1 MSDGIKKA
9 VEQKAAIPQGAAGRH
24 DFTKGSVAGSIVRL
38 SLPMMLAQLVNVLY
52 NIVDRMYLGHM
63 PGDGRLA
70 LTGVGVAF
78 PIITIINAFANLC
91 GSGGAPLCSIERGR
105 GDAEKARRIMGNSLT
120 LLLLFGAVLTVLGY
134 LFKTPLLYLFGASD
148 DTIVYANEYMDIYLA
163 GNLFVMLG
171 LGMNPFIES
180 QGFAKTGM
188 LTVVIGAFLNLILDP
203 LFIFVLRMGVRGAAA
218 ATILSQLVSALWVLW
233 FLGGRR
239 AILRLNFS
247 ALRLEWCLVKR
258 ILALGLSGFTMS
270 VTNSLV
276 QIFCNASLQF
286 YGGDLYVGAMTIIYS
301 VREVVQMP
309 IQGFTQGAQPVLG
322 YNYGAGENG
331 RIKAGIR
338 FIRRVTL
345 LYAVGI
351 WAVLMLFP
359 RFIIAFFNNEAALM
373 DVAVA
378 SLRWHFA
385 LFFFMAFQYVGQT
398 VFVSLGKARQAVF
411 FSLFRKAILGV
422 PLILLLPRLW
432 GLGITGVLAAEPVTN
447 VIGGLAC
454 YLTMR
459 AVVWRKL

>member
-1 MSDGIKKA
+1 M
-9 VEQKAAIPQGAAGRH
+9 PAGSGDKH
-24 DFTKGSVAGSIVRL
+24 DFTKGSMAESIVRL
-38 SLPMMLAQLVNVLY
+38 SLPMILAQLVNVLY

-105 GDAEKARRIMGNSLT
+105 GDEKKAEQIMGNSLT
-120 LLLLFGAVLTVLGY
+120 LLLLFGIILTIMGY
-134 LFKTPLLYLFGASD
+134 FIKTPLLYLFGASD
-148 DTIVYANEYMDIYLA
+148 ETISYANAYMDVYLV
-163 GNLFVMLG
+163 GNIFVMLG
-171 LGMNPFIES
+171 LGMNPFVES

-188 LTVVIGAFLNLILDP
+188 FTVVIGAVLNLILDP
-203 LFIFVLRMGVRGAAA
+203 IFIFALNLGVRGAAA
-218 ATILSQLVSALWVLW
+218 ATILSQLVSAAWVLG
-233 FLGGRR
+233 FLCSKK
-239 AILRLNFS
+239 AILH
-247 ALRLEWCLVKR
+247 LRLSTLRLQGKLVKE
-258 ILALGLSGFTMS
+258 IIGLGLSGFTMS

-309 IQGFTQGAQPVLG
+309 MQGFTQGAQPVLG
-322 YNYGAGENG
+322 YNYGAGANG
-331 RIKAGIR
+331 RVKEGIR

-345 LYAVGI
+345 IYAAGI

-359 RFIIAFFNNEAALM
+359 GTAVKLFNGEPKLLEVSIVSM
-373 DVAVA
+373 
-378 SLRWHFA
+378 RWHFV

-398 VFVSLGKARQAVF
+398 VFVSLGKAKQAVF

-422 PLILLLPRLW
+422 PLILLLPHLCN
-432 GLGITGVLAAEPVTN
+432 LGIYGVLAAEPITN
-447 VIGGLAC
+447 VVGGLAC
-454 YLTMR
+454 YCTMI
-459 AVVWRKL
+459 AVVWKNL

>member
-1 MSDGIKKA
+1 MALRDTTD
-9 VEQKAAIPQGAAGRH
+9 RH
-24 DFTKGSVAGSIVRL
+24 DFTAGSMSGSIVRL
-38 SLPMMLAQLVNVLY
+38 SVPMILAQLVNVLY

-63 PGDGRLA
+63 PGNGRLA

-105 GDAEKARRIMGNSLT
+105 GDAEKARQIIGNSLT
-120 LLLLFGAVLTVLGY
+120 MLLLFGIALTVLGY
-134 LFKTPLLYLFGASD
+134 LVKTPLLYLFGASD
-148 DTIVYANEYMDIYLA
+148 ETIPYANAYMDVYLA

-188 LTVVIGAFLNLILDP
+188 FTVVIGAILNLILDP
-203 LFIFVLRMGVRGAAA
+203 LFIFGLKLGVQGAAA
-218 ATILSQLVSALWVLW
+218 ATILSQFVSAVWVLC
-233 FLGGRR
+233 FLGGKK
-239 AILRLNFS
+239 AILRLNLR
-247 ALRLEWCLVKR
+247 ALRLRGELVRR

-301 VREVVQMP
+301 VREVAQMP

-322 YNYGAGENG
+322 YNYGAKQNG
-331 RIKAGIR
+331 RVKEGIR
-338 FIRRVTL
+338 FISRVTL
-345 LYAVGI
+345 LYAVGV

-359 RFIIAFFNNEAALM
+359 RFIVGFFNGEEALM
-373 DVAVA
+373 EVAVV

-398 VFVSLGKARQAVF
+398 VFVSLGKAKQAVF

-422 PLILLLPRLW
+422 PLILILPRLW
-432 GLGITGVLAAEPVTN
+432 DWGITGVLAAEPVTN
-447 VIGGLAC
+447 VVGGLAC
-454 YLTMR
+454 YLTMT

>member
-1 MSDGIKKA
+1 MRESKKSEA
-9 VEQKAAIPQGAAGRH
+9 EKH
-24 DFTKGSVAGSIVRL
+24 DFTAGTVSGSIVRL
-38 SLPMMLAQLVNVLY
+38 SLPMILAQLVNVLY

-105 GDAEKARRIMGNSLT
+105 GDEKKAGQIIGNSLT
-120 LLLLFGAVLTVLGY
+120 LLVLFGMVLTVLGY
-134 LFKTPLLYLFGASD
+134 LCKTPLLYLFGASD
-148 DTIVYANEYMDIYLA
+148 ETIPYANAYMDVYLA

-188 LTVVIGAFLNLILDP
+188 FTVVIGAFLNLILDP
-203 LFIFVLRMGVRGAAA
+203 LFIFVLKLGVRGAAA
-218 ATILSQLVSALWVLW
+218 ATILSQMVSAVWVLC
-233 FLGGRR
+233 FLSGKR
-239 AILRLNFS
+239 AILRLRIS
-247 ALRLEWCLVKR
+247 MLRLEMSLVKR

-322 YNYGAGENG
+322 FNYGAGKSG
-331 RIKAGIR
+331 RVKDGIR
-338 FIRRVTL
+338 FISRVTIC
-345 LYAVGI
+345 YGI
-351 WAVLMLFP
+351 GVWAVLMLFP
-359 RFIIAFFNNEAALM
+359 RFIIGFFNGEEALLE
-373 DVAVA
+373 VAAV
-378 SLRWHFA
+378 SMRFHFA

-422 PLILLLPRLW
+422 PLILILPRLW
-432 GLGITGVLAAEPVTN
+432 NLGITGVLAAEPVTN
-447 VIGGLAC
+447 VVGGLAC
-454 YLTMR
+454 YVTML
-459 AVVWRKL
+459 AVVWKKL

>member
-1 MSDGIKKA
+1 MSNNT
-9 VEQKAAIPQGAAGRH
+9 AAKH
-24 DFTKGSVAGSIVRL
+24 DFTKGATAASIVRL
-38 SLPMMLAQLVNVLY
+38 SLPMILAQLVNVLY
-52 NIVDRMYLGHM
+52 NIVDRMYLGRM

-105 GDAEKARRIMGNSLT
+105 GDEKTAEQIMGNSLT
-120 LLLLFGAVLTVLGY
+120 LLVFFGVLLTAAGY
-134 LFKTPLLYLFGASD
+134 FLKTPLLYLFGASD
-148 DTIVYANEYMDIYLA
+148 ETIPYANAYMDIYLA

-203 LFIFVLRMGVRGAAA
+203 IFIFRLNMGVQGAAA
-218 ATILSQLVSALWVLW
+218 ATILSQLVSALWVLI
-233 FLGGRR
+233 FLSGKK
-239 AILRLNFS
+239 AILRLRPS
-247 ALRLEWCLVKR
+247 TLRLKADLVKQ

-309 IQGFTQGAQPVLG
+309 MQGFTQGAQPVLG
-322 YNYGAGENG
+322 YNYGAGESG
-331 RIKAGIR
+331 RVKEGIR

-345 LYAVGI
+345 IYAAVVWG
-351 WAVLMLFP
+351 VLMLFP
-359 RFIIAFFNNEAALM
+359 QTVVRLFNGEAELLE
-373 DVAVA
+373 VAVV
-378 SLRWHFA
+378 SMRWHFA
-385 LFFFMAFQYVGQT
+385 LFIFMAFQYVGQT
-398 VFVSLGKARQAVF
+398 VFVSLGKAKQAVF

-422 PLILLLPRLW
+422 PLILLLPHLW
-432 GLGITGVLAAEPVTN
+432 GLGIYGVLAAEPVTN
-447 VIGGLAC
+447 IVGGLAC
-454 YLTMR
+454 YFTMI
-459 AVVWRKL
+459 AVVWKNL

>member
-1 MSDGIKKA
+1 MALHDTTD
-9 VEQKAAIPQGAAGRH
+9 RH
-24 DFTKGSVAGSIVRL
+24 DFTAGPMSGSIVRL
-38 SLPMMLAQLVNVLY
+38 ALPMILAQLVNVLY

-63 PGDGRLA
+63 QGDGRLA

-105 GDAEKARRIMGNSLT
+105 GDEEKARQIIGNSLT
-120 LLLLFGAVLTVLGY
+120 LLLLFGIALTALGY
-134 LFKTPLLYLFGASD
+134 LVKTPLLYLFGASD
-148 DTIVYANEYMDIYLA
+148 ETIPYANAYMDVYLA

-188 LTVVIGAFLNLILDP
+188 FTVVIGAVLNLILDP
-203 LFIFVLRMGVRGAAA
+203 LFIFGLGLGVQGAAA
-218 ATILSQLVSALWVLW
+218 ATILSQFVSAVWVLC
-233 FLGGRR
+233 FLCGRR
-239 AILRLNFS
+239 AILRLNLP
-247 ALRLEWCLVKR
+247 ALRLRGELVKR

-301 VREVVQMP
+301 VREVAQMP

-322 YNYGAGENG
+322 YNYGAEQNG
-331 RIKAGIR
+331 RVKEGIR
-338 FIRRVTL
+338 FIRRVTV
-345 LYAVGI
+345 LYAVGV
-351 WAVLMLFP
+351 WALLMLFP
-359 RFIIAFFNNEAALM
+359 RFIVGFFNGEEALM
-373 DVAVA
+373 EVAVV
-378 SLRWHFA
+378 SMRWHFA

-398 VFVSLGKARQAVF
+398 VFVSLGKAKQAVF

-422 PLILLLPRLW
+422 PLILILPRLW
-432 GLGITGVLAAEPVTN
+432 DLGITGVLAAEPVTN
-447 VIGGLAC
+447 VVGGLAC
-454 YLTMR
+454 YLTMT
-459 AVVWRKL
+459 AVVWKRL

>member
-1 MSDGIKKA
+1 MSNNTAEK
-9 VEQKAAIPQGAAGRH
+9 H
-24 DFTKGSVAGSIVRL
+24 DFTKGSTAAGIVRL
-38 SLPMMLAQLVNVLY
+38 SLPMILAQLVNVLY

-105 GDAEKARRIMGNSLT
+105 GDEKKAEQIMGNSLT
-120 LLLLFGAVLTVLGY
+120 LLVFFGVLLTAAGY
-134 LFKTPLLYLFGASD
+134 FLKTPLLYLFGASD
-148 DTIVYANEYMDIYLA
+148 ETIPYANAYMDIYLA

-203 LFIFVLRMGVRGAAA
+203 IFIFRLNMGVQGAAA
-218 ATILSQLVSALWVLW
+218 ATILSQLVSALWVLI
-233 FLGGRR
+233 FLSGKK
-239 AILRLNFS
+239 AILRLRLS
-247 ALRLEWCLVKR
+247 TLRLKADLVKQ

-301 VREVVQMP
+301 VREIVQMP
-309 IQGFTQGAQPVLG
+309 MQGFTQGAQPVLG
-322 YNYGAGENG
+322 YNYGAGESG
-331 RIKAGIR
+331 RVKEGIR

-345 LYAVGI
+345 IYAVAVWG
-351 WAVLMLFP
+351 VLMLFP
-359 RFIIAFFNNEAALM
+359 QTVVRLFNGEAELLE
-373 DVAVA
+373 VAVV
-378 SLRWHFA
+378 SMRWHFA
-385 LFFFMAFQYVGQT
+385 LFIFMAFQYVGQT
-398 VFVSLGKARQAVF
+398 VFISLGKAKQAVF

-422 PLILLLPRLW
+422 PLILILPHLW
-432 GLGITGVLAAEPVTN
+432 GLAIYGVLAAEPVTN
-447 VIGGLAC
+447 IIGGLAC
-454 YLTMR
+454 YFTMI
-459 AVVWRKL
+459 AVVWKNL

>member
-1 MSDGIKKA
+1 MSNNT
-9 VEQKAAIPQGAAGRH
+9 AAKH
-24 DFTKGSVAGSIVRL
+24 DFTKGATAASIVRL
-38 SLPMMLAQLVNVLY
+38 SLPMILAQLVNVLY
-52 NIVDRMYLGHM
+52 NIVDRMYLGRM

-78 PIITIINAFANLC
+78 PIITIINAFVNLC

-105 GDAEKARRIMGNSLT
+105 GDEKKAEQIMGNSLT
-120 LLLLFGAVLTVLGY
+120 LLVLFGILLTVAGY
-134 LFKTPLLYLFGASD
+134 FLKTPLLYLFGASD
-148 DTIVYANEYMDIYLA
+148 ETIPYANAYMDVYLA

-203 LFIFVLRMGVRGAAA
+203 VFIFSLNMGVQGAAA
-218 ATILSQLVSALWVLW
+218 ATILSQLVSALWVLS
-233 FLGGRR
+233 FLSGRK
-239 AILRLNFS
+239 AILRLRLP
-247 ALRLEWCLVKR
+247 ALRLKAVLVKQ

-309 IQGFTQGAQPVLG
+309 MQGFTQGAQPVLG
-322 YNYGAGENG
+322 YNYGAGENS
-331 RIKAGIR
+331 RVKEGIR

-345 LYAVGI
+345 LYAAAL
-351 WAVLMLFP
+351 WAVLILFP
-359 RFIIAFFNNEAALM
+359 QIIVRLFNKEAELLEVSVISM
-373 DVAVA
+373 
-378 SLRWHFA
+378 RWHFA

-398 VFVSLGKARQAVF
+398 VFVSLGKAKQAVF

-422 PLILLLPRLW
+422 PLILILPRLW
-432 GLGITGVLAAEPVTN
+432 GLGIYGVLAAEPVTN
-447 VIGGLAC
+447 IVGGLAC
-454 YLTMR
+454 YFTMM
-459 AVVWRKL
+459 ALVWRKL

>member
-1 MSDGIKKA
+1 MSNNT
-9 VEQKAAIPQGAAGRH
+9 AAKH
-24 DFTKGSVAGSIVRL
+24 DFTKGSTAASIVRL
-38 SLPMMLAQLVNVLY
+38 SLPMILAQLVNVLY
-52 NIVDRMYLGHM
+52 NIVDRMYLGRM

-105 GDAEKARRIMGNSLT
+105 GDEKKAEQIMGNSLT
-120 LLLLFGAVLTVLGY
+120 LLVFFGILLTVAGY
-134 LFKTPLLYLFGASD
+134 FLKTPLLYLFGASD
-148 DTIVYANEYMDIYLA
+148 ETIPYANAYMDVYLA

-203 LFIFVLRMGVRGAAA
+203 VFIFSLNMGVQGAAA
-218 ATILSQLVSALWVLW
+218 ATILSQLVSALWVLS
-233 FLGGRR
+233 FLSSRK
-239 AILRLNFS
+239 AILRLRLP
-247 ALRLEWCLVKR
+247 ALRLKAGLVKQ

-309 IQGFTQGAQPVLG
+309 MQGFTQGAQPVLG

-331 RIKAGIR
+331 RVKEGIR

-345 LYAVGI
+345 LYAVAL
-351 WAVLMLFP
+351 WAVLILFP
-359 RFIIAFFNNEAALM
+359 QIIVRLFNKEAELLEVSVISM
-373 DVAVA
+373 
-378 SLRWHFA
+378 RWHFA

-398 VFVSLGKARQAVF
+398 VFVSLGKAKQAVF

-422 PLILLLPRLW
+422 PLILILPHLW
-432 GLGITGVLAAEPVTN
+432 GLGIYGVLAAEPVTN
-447 VIGGLAC
+447 IIGGLAC
-454 YLTMR
+454 YFTMM
-459 AVVWRKL
+459 ALVWRKL

>member
-1 MSDGIKKA
+1 M
-9 VEQKAAIPQGAAGRH
+9 
-24 DFTKGSVAGSIVRL
+24 AGSIVRL
-38 SLPMMLAQLVNVLY
+38 SLPMILAQLVNVLY

-105 GDAEKARRIMGNSLT
+105 GDEKKAEQIMGNSLT
-120 LLLLFGAVLTVLGY
+120 LLLIFGIFLTFTGY
-134 LFKTPLLYLFGASD
+134 LIKTPLLYLFGASSE
-148 DTIVYANEYMDIYLA
+148 TISYANAYMDVYLA
-163 GNLFVMLG
+163 GNIFVMLG

-203 LFIFVLRMGVRGAAA
+203 IFIFDLNLGVRGAAA
-218 ATILSQLVSALWVLW
+218 ATILSQLISAVWVLS
-233 FLGGRR
+233 FLHSKK
-239 AILRLNFS
+239 AILRLRLS
-247 ALRLEWCLVKR
+247 TLRLQGKLVKE
-258 ILALGLSGFTMS
+258 IIALGLSGFTMS

-309 IQGFTQGAQPVLG
+309 MQGFTQGAQPVLG
-322 YNYGAGENG
+322 YNYGAGKNG
-331 RIKAGIR
+331 RVKEGIR

-345 LYAVGI
+345 AYALAV
-351 WAVLMLFP
+351 WAVLMLLP
-359 RFIIAFFNNEAALM
+359 GTVVRLFNGEPELLQISITSM
-373 DVAVA
+373 H
-378 SLRWHFA
+378 WHFV

-398 VFVSLGKARQAVF
+398 VFVSLGKAKQAVF

-422 PLILLLPRLW
+422 PLILLLPHLW
-432 GLGITGVLAAEPVTN
+432 SLGIYGVLAAEPITN
-447 VIGGLAC
+447 IIGGLAC
-454 YLTMR
+454 YCTMI
-459 AVVWRKL
+459 AVVWKNL

>member
-1 MSDGIKKA
+1 MT
-9 VEQKAAIPQGAAGRH
+9 VGRH
-24 DFTKGSVAGSIVRL
+24 RRSMALRNTDRRNDFTKGSVSGSIVRL
-38 SLPMMLAQLVNVLY
+38 SMPMILAQLVNVLY

-105 GDAEKARRIMGNSLT
+105 GNEKKAQQIMGNSLT
-120 LLLLFGAVLTVLGY
+120 LLIVFGIALTVLGY
-134 LFKTPLLYLFGASD
+134 LYKTPLLYLFGASD
-148 DTIVYANEYMDIYLA
+148 ETILYANAYMDVYLA

-188 LTVVIGAFLNLILDP
+188 LTVIIGAFLNLILDP
-203 LFIFVLRMGVRGAAA
+203 LFIFGLKLGVQGAAA
-218 ATILSQLVSALWVLW
+218 ATILSQFVSAVWVLL
-233 FLGGRR
+233 FLGGKK
-239 AILRLNFS
+239 AILRLSFS
-247 ALRLEWCLVKR
+247 GLRLQGALVKR
-258 ILALGLSGFTMS
+258 ILSLGLSGFTMS
-270 VTNSLV
+270 ITNSLV

-322 YNYGAGENG
+322 YNYGAGQNE
-331 RIKAGIR
+331 RIKTGIR
-338 FIRRVTL
+338 FIRRVTVW
-345 LYAVGI
+345 YSVGV
-351 WAVLMLFP
+351 WAVLMALP
-359 RFIIAFFNNEAALM
+359 QFIIGFFNGEAELM
-373 DVAVA
+373 KVAAV
-378 SLRWHFA
+378 SMRWHFA

-398 VFVSLGKARQAVF
+398 VFVSLGKAKQAVF

-422 PLILLLPRLW
+422 PLILVLPRLW
-432 GLGITGVLAAEPVTN
+432 DMGIIGVLAAEPVTN
-447 VIGGLAC
+447 IIGGLAC
-454 YLTMR
+454 YFTMI
-459 AVVWRKL
+459 AVVWKRL

>member
-1 MSDGIKKA
+1 MALHNTDDK
-9 VEQKAAIPQGAAGRH
+9 H
-24 DFTKGSVAGSIVRL
+24 DFTVGSMSDSIVRL
-38 SLPMMLAQLVNVLY
+38 ALPMILAQLVNVLY

-63 PGDGRLA
+63 EGDGRLA

-105 GDAEKARRIMGNSLT
+105 GDEEKARQIIGNSLT
-120 LLLLFGAVLTVLGY
+120 LLLLFGIALTALGY
-134 LFKTPLLYLFGASD
+134 LVKTPLLYLFGASD
-148 DTIVYANEYMDIYLA
+148 ETYPYANAYMDVYLA

-188 LTVVIGAFLNLILDP
+188 LTVVIGAVLNLILDP
-203 LFIFVLRMGVRGAAA
+203 LFIFGLGLGVQGAAA
-218 ATILSQLVSALWVLW
+218 ATILSQFVSAVWVLC
-233 FLGGRR
+233 FLCGRR
-239 AILRLNFS
+239 AILRLNLP
-247 ALRLEWCLVKR
+247 ALRLRWELVKR

-301 VREVVQMP
+301 VREVAQMP

-322 YNYGAGENG
+322 YNYGAGQNG
-331 RIKAGIR
+331 RVKEGIR
-338 FIRRVTL
+338 FIRRVTV
-345 LYAVGI
+345 LYAVGV

-359 RFIIAFFNNEAALM
+359 RFIVGFFNGEEALM
-373 DVAVA
+373 EVAVV
-378 SLRWHFA
+378 SMRWHFA

-398 VFVSLGKARQAVF
+398 VFVSLGKAKQAVF

-422 PLILLLPRLW
+422 PLILILPRLW
-432 GLGITGVLAAEPVTN
+432 DLGITGVLAAEPVTN
-447 VIGGLAC
+447 VVGGLAC
-454 YLTMR
+454 YLTMM
-459 AVVWRKL
+459 AVVWKKL

>member
-1 MSDGIKKA
+1 MSDNT
-9 VEQKAAIPQGAAGRH
+9 AAKH
-24 DFTKGSVAGSIVRL
+24 DFTKGSTAASIVRL
-38 SLPMMLAQLVNVLY
+38 SLPMILAQLVNVLY
-52 NIVDRMYLGHM
+52 NIVDRMYLGRM

-105 GDAEKARRIMGNSLT
+105 GDEKKAEQIMGNSLT
-120 LLLLFGAVLTVLGY
+120 LLVFFGILLTVAGY
-134 LFKTPLLYLFGASD
+134 FLKTPLLYLFGASD
-148 DTIVYANEYMDIYLA
+148 ETIPYANAYMDVYLA

-203 LFIFVLRMGVRGAAA
+203 VFIFSLNMGVQGAAA
-218 ATILSQLVSALWVLW
+218 ATILSQLVSALWVLS
-233 FLGGRR
+233 FLSSRK
-239 AILRLNFS
+239 AILRLRLP
-247 ALRLEWCLVKR
+247 ALRLKAGLVKQ

-276 QIFCNASLQF
+276 QIFCNVSLQF

-309 IQGFTQGAQPVLG
+309 MQGFTQGAQPVLG

-331 RIKAGIR
+331 RVKEGIR

-345 LYAVGI
+345 LYAVAL
-351 WAVLMLFP
+351 WAVLILFP
-359 RFIIAFFNNEAALM
+359 QSIVRLFNKEAELLEVSVISM
-373 DVAVA
+373 
-378 SLRWHFA
+378 RWHFA

-398 VFVSLGKARQAVF
+398 VFVSLGKAKQAVF
-411 FSLFRKAILGV
+411 FSLFRKAVLGV
-422 PLILLLPRLW
+422 PLILILPRLW
-432 GLGITGVLAAEPVTN
+432 GLGIYGVLAAEPVTN
-447 VIGGLAC
+447 IVGGLAC
-454 YLTMR
+454 YFTMM
-459 AVVWRKL
+459 ALVWRKL

>member
-1 MSDGIKKA
+1 MSKI
-9 VEQKAAIPQGAAGRH
+9 VAAKN
-24 DFTKGSVAGSIVRL
+24 DFSKGNMAENILRL
-38 SLPMMLAQLVNVLY
+38 SFPMILAQLVNVLY

-63 PGDGRLA
+63 TGDGRLA

-105 GDAEKARRIMGNSLT
+105 GEERKAEEIMGNSLT
-120 LLLLFGAVLTVLGY
+120 LLILFGILLTAAGY
-134 LFKTPLLYLFGASD
+134 LFKVPLLYLFGASEQ
-148 DTIVYANEYMDIYLA
+148 TISYANDYMNVYLA
-163 GNLFVMLG
+163 GNVFVMLG

-180 QGFAKTGM
+180 QGFARTGM

-203 LFIFVLRMGVRGAAA
+203 LFIFTFQLGVQGAAV
-218 ATILSQLVSALWVLW
+218 ATILSQMVSAAWVLI
-233 FLGGRR
+233 FLRSKR
-239 AILRLNFS
+239 AILK
-247 ALRLEWCLVKR
+247 LRLSDLRLQAALVKR

-309 IQGFTQGAQPVLG
+309 MQGFTQGAQPVLG
-322 YNYGAGENG
+322 YNYGAGQKKRVKE
-331 RIKAGIR
+331 GIR
-338 FIRRVTL
+338 FITWVTL
-345 LYAVGI
+345 GYALAV

-359 RFIIAFFNNEAALM
+359 QTIVRLFNGEEQLM
-373 DVAVA
+373 EVSVL
-378 SLRWHFA
+378 SMRCHFA

-398 VFVSLGKARQAVF
+398 VFVSLGKAKQAVF
-411 FSLFRKAILGV
+411 FSLFRKALLGV
-422 PLILLLPRLW
+422 PLILLLPHLW
-432 GLGITGVLAAEPVTN
+432 NLGIYGVLIAEPITN
-447 VIGGLAC
+447 VVGGLAC
-454 YLTMR
+454 YLTMM

>member
-1 MSDGIKKA
+1 MALRDTT
-9 VEQKAAIPQGAAGRH
+9 GRH
-24 DFTKGSVAGSIVRL
+24 DFTIGSMSGSIVRL
-38 SLPMMLAQLVNVLY
+38 ALPMILAQLVNVLY

-63 PGDGRLA
+63 SGDGRLA

-91 GSGGAPLCSIERGR
+91 GSGGAPLCSIEWGR
-105 GDAEKARRIMGNSLT
+105 GDEEKAVRIIGNSLT
-120 LLLLFGAVLTVLGY
+120 LLLLFGVILTALGY
-134 LFKTPLLYLFGASD
+134 LVKTPLLYLFGASD
-148 DTIVYANEYMDIYLA
+148 ETIPYANAYMDVYLA
-163 GNLFVMLG
+163 GNVFVMLG

-188 LTVVIGAFLNLILDP
+188 FTVVIGAILNLILDP
-203 LFIFVLRMGVRGAAA
+203 LFIFGLELGVRGAAA
-218 ATILSQLVSALWVLW
+218 ATILSQFVSAVWVLC
-233 FLGGRR
+233 FLCGKK
-239 AILRLNFS
+239 AILRLNLS
-247 ALRLEWCLVKR
+247 ALRLRGELVRR

-301 VREVVQMP
+301 VREVAQMP

-322 YNYGAGENG
+322 YNYGAKQNG
-331 RIKAGIR
+331 RVKEGIR
-338 FIRRVTL
+338 FIRRVTV
-345 LYAVGI
+345 LYSVGV

-359 RFIIAFFNNEAALM
+359 RFIVGFFNGEEALM
-373 DVAVA
+373 EVAVV
-378 SLRWHFA
+378 SMRWHFA

-398 VFVSLGKARQAVF
+398 VFVSLGKAKQAVF

-422 PLILLLPRLW
+422 PLILILPRLW

-447 VIGGLAC
+447 VVGGLAC
-454 YLTMR
+454 YLTMT
-459 AVVWRKL
+459 AVVWKRL

>member
-1 MSDGIKKA
+1 MALHNTGDKHNFTVGSMSGGI
-9 VEQKAAIPQGAAGRH
+9 I
-24 DFTKGSVAGSIVRL
+24 RL
-38 SLPMMLAQLVNVLY
+38 ALPMILAQLVNVLY

-63 PGDGRLA
+63 EGDGRLA

-105 GDAEKARRIMGNSLT
+105 GDEEKARRIIGNSLT
-120 LLLLFGAVLTVLGY
+120 LLLLFGIALTVLGY
-134 LFKTPLLYLFGASD
+134 LVKTPLLYLFGASD
-148 DTIVYANEYMDIYLA
+148 ETIPYANAYMDVYLA

-188 LTVVIGAFLNLILDP
+188 LTVVIGAVLNLILDP
-203 LFIFVLRMGVRGAAA
+203 LFIFGLELGVQGAAA
-218 ATILSQLVSALWVLW
+218 ATILSQFVSAVWVLC
-233 FLGGRR
+233 FLCGRR
-239 AILRLNFS
+239 AILRLNLPS
-247 ALRLEWCLVKR
+247 LRLRRELVKR

-301 VREVVQMP
+301 VREVAQMP

-322 YNYGAGENG
+322 YNYGAEKNG
-331 RIKAGIR
+331 RVKGGIR
-338 FIRRVTL
+338 FIRRVTV
-345 LYAVGI
+345 LYAVGV

-359 RFIIAFFNNEAALM
+359 RFIVGFFNGEEALM
-373 DVAVA
+373 EVAVV
-378 SLRWHFA
+378 SMRWHFA

-398 VFVSLGKARQAVF
+398 VFVSLGKAKQAVF

-422 PLILLLPRLW
+422 PLILILPRLW
-432 GLGITGVLAAEPVTN
+432 DLGITGVLAAEPVTN
-447 VIGGLAC
+447 VVGGLAC

-459 AVVWRKL
+459 AVVWKKL

>member
-1 MSDGIKKA
+1 MSETI
-9 VEQKAAIPQGAAGRH
+9 AGKH
-24 DFTKGSVAGSIVRL
+24 DFTKGSVSGSIVRL
-38 SLPMMLAQLVNVLY
+38 ALPMILAQLVNVLY

-91 GSGGAPLCSIERGR
+91 GSGGAPLCSIERGK
-105 GDAEKARRIMGNSLT
+105 GDEKKAEQIMGNSLT
-120 LLLLFGAVLTVLGY
+120 LLLIFGILLTALGY
-134 LFKTPLLYLFGASD
+134 LCKTPLLYLFGASD
-148 DTIVYANEYMDIYLA
+148 ETIPYANAYMDVYLA

-203 LFIFVLRMGVRGAAA
+203 LFIFVLKLGVRGAAA
-218 ATILSQLVSALWVLW
+218 ATILSQFVSAVWVLW
-233 FLGGRR
+233 FLSSKK
-239 AILRLNFS
+239 AILRLS
-247 ALRLEWCLVKR
+247 ISGLRLQGELVKK

-309 IQGFTQGAQPVLG
+309 IHGFTQGAQPVLG
-322 YNYGAGENG
+322 YNYGAGQNE
-331 RIKAGIR
+331 RVKTGIR
-338 FIRRVTL
+338 FIRRVAVS
-345 LYAVGI
+345 YSVGI

-359 RFIIAFFNNEAALM
+359 GLIVSLFNKEAALM
-373 DVAVA
+373 EVAVV
-378 SLRWHFA
+378 SMRWHFA
-385 LFFFMAFQYVGQT
+385 LFFFMAFQYVGQN
-398 VFVSLGKARQAVF
+398 VFVSLGKAKQAVF

-422 PLILLLPRLW
+422 PLILLLPHLW
-432 GLGITGVLAAEPVTN
+432 DMGIYGVLGAEPITN

-454 YLTMR
+454 YLTMMA
-459 AVVWRKL
+459 AVWKQL

>member
-1 MSDGIKKA
+1 MSQIQSNK
-9 VEQKAAIPQGAAGRH
+9 H
-24 DFTKGSVAGSIVRL
+24 DFTKGTVAGSIVRL
-38 SLPMMLAQLVNVLY
+38 SLPMILAQLVNVLY

-105 GDAEKARRIMGNSLT
+105 GDEKKAEKIMGNSLT
-120 LLLLFGAVLTVLGY
+120 LLLLFGILLTITGY
-134 LFKTPLLYLFGASD
+134 LSKTPLLYLFGASD
-148 DTIVYANEYMDIYLA
+148 ETISYANAYMDVYLA
-163 GNLFVMLG
+163 GNIFVMLG

-203 LFIFVLRMGVRGAAA
+203 LFIFDLNLGVRGAAA
-218 ATILSQLVSALWVLW
+218 ATILSQLVSAAWVLG
-233 FLGGRR
+233 FLRSKK
-239 AILRLNFS
+239 AILRLRLS
-247 ALRLEWCLVKR
+247 AMRLQAELVKQ

-309 IQGFTQGAQPVLG
+309 MQGFTQGAQPVLG
-322 YNYGAGENG
+322 YNYGAGEKG
-331 RIKAGIR
+331 RIKEGIR
-338 FIRRVTL
+338 FIRMITL
-345 LYAVGI
+345 TYAVAV

-359 RFIIAFFNNEAALM
+359 ATVVRLFNGEVELLEVSVISM
-373 DVAVA
+373 
-378 SLRWHFA
+378 RWHFA

-398 VFVSLGKARQAVF
+398 VFVSLGKAKQAVF
-411 FSLFRKAILGV
+411 FSLFRKAVLGV
-422 PLILLLPRLW
+422 PLILLLPHLW
-432 GLGITGVLAAEPVTN
+432 NMGIYGVLAAEPITN
-447 VIGGLAC
+447 VVGGLAC
-454 YLTMR
+454 YLTMM
-459 AVVWRKL
+459 AVVWKHL

>member
-1 MSDGIKKA
+1 MALHNTGDKHNFTVGSMSGGI
-9 VEQKAAIPQGAAGRH
+9 I
-24 DFTKGSVAGSIVRL
+24 RL
-38 SLPMMLAQLVNVLY
+38 ALPMILAQLVNVLY

-63 PGDGRLA
+63 EGDGRLA

-105 GDAEKARRIMGNSLT
+105 GDEEKARQIIGNSLT
-120 LLLLFGAVLTVLGY
+120 LLLLFGIALTVLGY
-134 LFKTPLLYLFGASD
+134 LVKTPLLYLFGASD
-148 DTIVYANEYMDIYLA
+148 ETIPYANAYMDVYLA

-188 LTVVIGAFLNLILDP
+188 LTVVIGAILNLVLDP
-203 LFIFVLRMGVRGAAA
+203 LFIFGLGLGVRGAAA
-218 ATILSQLVSALWVLW
+218 ATILSQFVSAVWVLC
-233 FLGGRR
+233 FLCGRR
-239 AILRLNFS
+239 AILRLNLPW
-247 ALRLEWCLVKR
+247 LRLRWELVKQ

-301 VREVVQMP
+301 VREVAQMP

-322 YNYGAGENG
+322 YNYGAGQNG
-331 RIKAGIR
+331 RVKEGIR
-338 FIRRVTL
+338 FIRRVTV
-345 LYAVGI
+345 LYAVGV

-359 RFIIAFFNNEAALM
+359 RFIVGFFNGEEALM
-373 DVAVA
+373 EVAVV
-378 SLRWHFA
+378 SMRWHFA

-398 VFVSLGKARQAVF
+398 VFVSLGKAKQAVF

-422 PLILLLPRLW
+422 PLILILPRLW
-432 GLGITGVLAAEPVTN
+432 DLGITGVLAAEPVTN
-447 VIGGLAC
+447 VVGGLAC

-459 AVVWRKL
+459 AVVWKKL

>member
-1 MSDGIKKA
+1 MSEKTTGETGSKSIAD
-9 VEQKAAIPQGAAGRH
+9 QH
-24 DFTKGSVAGSIVRL
+24 DFTLGTVSGSIVRL
-38 SLPMMLAQLVNVLY
+38 SLPMILAQLVNVLY

-105 GDAEKARRIMGNSLT
+105 GDERKAGQIMGNSLT
-120 LLLLFGAVLTVLGY
+120 LLILFGIILTVAGY
-134 LFKTPLLYLFGASD
+134 LCKTPLLYLFGVSD
-148 DTIVYANEYMDIYLA
+148 ETIPYANAYMDVYLA

-188 LTVVIGAFLNLILDP
+188 FTVVIGALLNLVLDP
-203 LFIFVLRMGVRGAAA
+203 VFIFWLKLGVRGAAA
-218 ATILSQLVSALWVLW
+218 ATILSQMVSAVWVLL
-233 FLGGRR
+233 FLSGKK
-239 AILRLNFS
+239 AILRLKIS
-247 ALRLEWCLVKR
+247 AMRPDGSLVKR

-331 RIKAGIR
+331 RVKTGIR

-345 LYAVGI
+345 GYAIGM
-351 WAVLMLFP
+351 WAVLMVFA
-359 RFIIAFFNNEAALM
+359 RVIVGFFNGEEALLE
-373 DVAVA
+373 VAVV
-378 SLRWHFA
+378 SMRWHFA

-398 VFVSLGKARQAVF
+398 VFVSLGKAKQAVF

-422 PLILLLPRLW
+422 PLILILPRLW
-432 GLGITGVLAAEPVTN
+432 NLGITGVLAAEPVTN
-447 VIGGLAC
+447 VVGGLAC
-454 YLTMR
+454 YFTMM
-459 AVVWRKL
+459 AVVWKKL

>member
-1 MSDGIKKA
+1 MSQIQSNK
-9 VEQKAAIPQGAAGRH
+9 H
-24 DFTKGSVAGSIVRL
+24 DFTKGTVAGSIVRL
-38 SLPMMLAQLVNVLY
+38 SLPMILAQLVNVLY

-105 GDAEKARRIMGNSLT
+105 GDEKKAEKIMGNSLT
-120 LLLLFGAVLTVLGY
+120 LLLLFGILLTITGY
-134 LFKTPLLYLFGASD
+134 LSKTPLLYLFGASD
-148 DTIVYANEYMDIYLA
+148 ETISYANAYMDVYLA
-163 GNLFVMLG
+163 GNIFVMLG

-203 LFIFVLRMGVRGAAA
+203 LFIFGLNLGVRGAAA
-218 ATILSQLVSALWVLW
+218 ATILSQMVSAAWVLG
-233 FLGGRR
+233 FLRSKK
-239 AILRLNFS
+239 AILRLRLS
-247 ALRLEWCLVKR
+247 AMRLQAELVKQ

-309 IQGFTQGAQPVLG
+309 MQGFTQGAQPVLG
-322 YNYGAGENG
+322 YNYGAGEKG
-331 RIKAGIR
+331 RIKEGIR
-338 FIRRVTL
+338 FIRLITL
-345 LYAVGI
+345 TYAVAV
-351 WAVLMLFP
+351 WAALMLFP
-359 RFIIAFFNNEAALM
+359 GTVVRLFNGEVELLEVSVISM
-373 DVAVA
+373 
-378 SLRWHFA
+378 RWHFA

-398 VFVSLGKARQAVF
+398 VFVSLGKAKQAVF

-422 PLILLLPRLW
+422 PLILVLPHVW
-432 GLGITGVLAAEPVTN
+432 NMGIYGVLAAEPITN
-447 VIGGLAC
+447 VVGGLAC
-454 YLTMR
+454 YLTMV
-459 AVVWRKL
+459 AVVWKKL

>member
-1 MSDGIKKA
+1 MSENISAK
-9 VEQKAAIPQGAAGRH
+9 H
-24 DFTKGSVAGSIVRL
+24 DFTKGSMAAGIVRL
-38 SLPMMLAQLVNVLY
+38 SLPMILAQLVNVLY

-105 GDAEKARRIMGNSLT
+105 GDERKAEQIMGNSLT
-120 LLLLFGAVLTVLGY
+120 LLMLFGILLTIAGY
-134 LFKTPLLYLFGASD
+134 LLKTPLLYLFGASD
-148 DTIVYANEYMDIYLA
+148 ETISYANAYMDVYLA

-188 LTVVIGAFLNLILDP
+188 LTVVIGALLNLVLDP
-203 LFIFVLRMGVRGAAA
+203 LLIFGLNLGVRGAAA
-218 ATILSQLVSALWVLW
+218 ATILSQLVSALWVLS
-233 FLGGRR
+233 FLSGKK
-239 AILRLNFS
+239 AILRLHLS
-247 ALRLEWCLVKR
+247 TLRLEAGLVKQ

-309 IQGFTQGAQPVLG
+309 MQGFTQGAQPVLG
-322 YNYGAGENG
+322 YNYGAGENS
-331 RIKAGIR
+331 RVKDGIR

-345 LYAVGI
+345 LYALAV

-359 RFIIAFFNNEAALM
+359 QTIVRLFNGESKLM
-373 DVAVA
+373 EVSVI
-378 SLRWHFA
+378 SMRWHFA

-398 VFVSLGKARQAVF
+398 VFVSLGKAKQAVF
-411 FSLFRKAILGV
+411 FSLFRKVILGV
-422 PLILLLPRLW
+422 PLILLLPHLW
-432 GLGITGVLAAEPVTN
+432 SLGTYGVLAAEPVTN
-447 VIGGLAC
+447 ILGGLAC
-454 YLTMR
+454 YFTMI
-459 AVVWRKL
+459 AVVWKNL

>member
-1 MSDGIKKA
+1 MSDNT
-9 VEQKAAIPQGAAGRH
+9 AAKH
-24 DFTKGSVAGSIVRL
+24 DFTKGSTAASIVRL
-38 SLPMMLAQLVNVLY
+38 SLPMILAQLVNVLY
-52 NIVDRMYLGHM
+52 NIVDRMYLGRM

-105 GDAEKARRIMGNSLT
+105 GDEKKADQIMGNSLT
-120 LLLLFGAVLTVLGY
+120 LLVFFGILLTVAGY
-134 LFKTPLLYLFGASD
+134 FLKTPLLYLFGASD
-148 DTIVYANEYMDIYLA
+148 ETIPYANAYMDVYLA

-203 LFIFVLRMGVRGAAA
+203 VFIFSLNMGVQGAAA
-218 ATILSQLVSALWVLW
+218 ATILSQLVSALWVLS
-233 FLGGRR
+233 FLSSRK
-239 AILRLNFS
+239 AILRLRLP
-247 ALRLEWCLVKR
+247 ALRLKAGLVKQ

-309 IQGFTQGAQPVLG
+309 MQGFTQGAQPVLG

-331 RIKAGIR
+331 RVKEGIR
-338 FIRRVTL
+338 FIRRATL
-345 LYAVGI
+345 LYAVAL
-351 WAVLMLFP
+351 WAVLILFP
-359 RFIIAFFNNEAALM
+359 QSIVRLFNKEAELLEVSVISM
-373 DVAVA
+373 
-378 SLRWHFA
+378 RWHFA

-398 VFVSLGKARQAVF
+398 VFVSLGKAKQAVF

-422 PLILLLPRLW
+422 PLILILPRLW
-432 GLGITGVLAAEPVTN
+432 GLGIYGVLAAEPVTN
-447 VIGGLAC
+447 IVGGLAC
-454 YLTMR
+454 YFTMM
-459 AVVWRKL
+459 ALVWRKL

>member
-1 MSDGIKKA
+1 MSEKTTGETGSKSIAD
-9 VEQKAAIPQGAAGRH
+9 QH
-24 DFTKGSVAGSIVRL
+24 DFTLGTVSGSIVRL
-38 SLPMMLAQLVNVLY
+38 SLPMILAQLVNVLY

-105 GDAEKARRIMGNSLT
+105 GDERKAGQIMGNSLT
-120 LLLLFGAVLTVLGY
+120 LLILFGIILTVAGY
-134 LFKTPLLYLFGASD
+134 LCKTPLLYLFGASD
-148 DTIVYANEYMDIYLA
+148 ETIPYANAYMDVYLA

-188 LTVVIGAFLNLILDP
+188 FTVVIGALLNLVLDP
-203 LFIFVLRMGVRGAAA
+203 VFIFWLKLGVRGAAA
-218 ATILSQLVSALWVLW
+218 ATILSQMVSAVWVLL
-233 FLGGRR
+233 FLSGKK
-239 AILRLNFS
+239 AILRLKIS
-247 ALRLEWCLVKR
+247 AMRPDGSLVKR

-331 RIKAGIR
+331 RVKTGIR

-345 LYAVGI
+345 GYAIGM
-351 WAVLMLFP
+351 WAVLMVFA
-359 RFIIAFFNNEAALM
+359 RFIVGFFNGEEALLE
-373 DVAVA
+373 VAVV
-378 SLRWHFA
+378 SMRWHFA

-398 VFVSLGKARQAVF
+398 VFVSLGKAKQAVF

-422 PLILLLPRLW
+422 PLILILPRLW
-432 GLGITGVLAAEPVTN
+432 NLGITGVLAAEPVTN
-447 VIGGLAC
+447 VVGGLAC
-454 YLTMR
+454 YFTMM
-459 AVVWRKL
+459 AVVWKKL

>member
-1 MSDGIKKA
+1 MSDNT
-9 VEQKAAIPQGAAGRH
+9 AAKH
-24 DFTKGSVAGSIVRL
+24 DFTKGSTAASIVRL
-38 SLPMMLAQLVNVLY
+38 SLPMILAQLVNVLY
-52 NIVDRMYLGHM
+52 NIVDRMYLGRM

-105 GDAEKARRIMGNSLT
+105 GDEKKAEQIMGNSLT
-120 LLLLFGAVLTVLGY
+120 LLVFFGILLTVAGY
-134 LFKTPLLYLFGASD
+134 FLKTPLLYLFGASD
-148 DTIVYANEYMDIYLA
+148 ETIPYANAYMDVYLA

-203 LFIFVLRMGVRGAAA
+203 VFIFSLNMGVQGAAA
-218 ATILSQLVSALWVLW
+218 ATILSQLVSALWVLR
-233 FLGGRR
+233 FLSSRK
-239 AILRLNFS
+239 AILRLRLP
-247 ALRLEWCLVKR
+247 ALRLKAGLVKQ

-276 QIFCNASLQF
+276 QIFCNVSLQF

-309 IQGFTQGAQPVLG
+309 MQGFTQGAQPVLG

-331 RIKAGIR
+331 RVKEGIR

-345 LYAVGI
+345 LYAVAL
-351 WAVLMLFP
+351 WAVLILFP
-359 RFIIAFFNNEAALM
+359 QSIVRLFNKEAELLEVSVISM
-373 DVAVA
+373 
-378 SLRWHFA
+378 RWHFA

-398 VFVSLGKARQAVF
+398 VFVSLGKAKQAVF
-411 FSLFRKAILGV
+411 FSLFRKAVLGV
-422 PLILLLPRLW
+422 PLILILPRLW
-432 GLGITGVLAAEPVTN
+432 GLGIYGVLAAEPVTN
-447 VIGGLAC
+447 IVGGLAC
-454 YLTMR
+454 YFTMM
-459 AVVWRKL
+459 ALVWRKL

>member
-1 MSDGIKKA
+1 MTENATDRTVSEHTTNK
-9 VEQKAAIPQGAAGRH
+9 H
-24 DFTKGSVAGSIVRL
+24 DFTIGTVSGSIVRL
-38 SLPMMLAQLVNVLY
+38 SVPMILAQLVNVLY

-105 GDAEKARRIMGNSLT
+105 GDEEKAGQIMGNSLT
-120 LLLLFGAVLTVLGY
+120 LLLVFGIVLTAAGY
-134 LFKTPLLYLFGASD
+134 LCKTPLLYLFGASD
-148 DTIVYANEYMDIYLA
+148 ETIPYANAYMDVYLA
-163 GNLFVMLG
+163 GNVFVMLG

-203 LFIFVLRMGVRGAAA
+203 VFIFVLEMGVQGAAA
-218 ATILSQLVSALWVLW
+218 ATILSQLVSAVWVLW
-233 FLGGRR
+233 FLSGKK
-239 AILRLNFS
+239 AILRLKIS
-247 ALRLEWCLVKR
+247 TMRLKGGLVR
-258 ILALGLSGFTMS
+258 QILALGLSGFTMS

-322 YNYGAGENG
+322 YNYGAGQKE
-331 RIKAGIR
+331 RVKTGIR
-338 FIRRVTL
+338 FIRRVTVS
-345 LYAVGI
+345 YGI
-351 WAVLMLFP
+351 GMWAVLMLFP
-359 RFIIAFFNNEAALM
+359 GLIVGFFNGEAALLE
-373 DVAVA
+373 VAVV
-378 SLRWHFA
+378 SMRWHFA

-398 VFVSLGKARQAVF
+398 VFVSLGKAKQAVF

-432 GLGITGVLAAEPVTN
+432 DLGITGVLAAEPVTN
-447 VIGGLAC
+447 VVGGLAC
-454 YLTMR
+454 YFTMM
-459 AVVWRKL
+459 AVVWKKL

>member
-1 MSDGIKKA
+1 MALHNTGDKHNFTVGSMSGGI
-9 VEQKAAIPQGAAGRH
+9 I
-24 DFTKGSVAGSIVRL
+24 RL
-38 SLPMMLAQLVNVLY
+38 ALPMILAQLVNVLY

-63 PGDGRLA
+63 EGDGRLA

-105 GDAEKARRIMGNSLT
+105 GDEEKARRIIGNSLT
-120 LLLLFGAVLTVLGY
+120 LLLLFGIALTVLGY
-134 LFKTPLLYLFGASD
+134 LVKTPLLYLFGASD
-148 DTIVYANEYMDIYLA
+148 ETIPYANAYMDVYLA

-188 LTVVIGAFLNLILDP
+188 LTVVIGAVLNLILDP
-203 LFIFVLRMGVRGAAA
+203 LFIFGLELGVQGAAA
-218 ATILSQLVSALWVLW
+218 ATILSQFVSAVWVLC
-233 FLGGRR
+233 FLCGRR
-239 AILRLNFS
+239 AILRLNLPS
-247 ALRLEWCLVKR
+247 LRLRRELVKR

-301 VREVVQMP
+301 VREVAQMP
-309 IQGFTQGAQPVLG
+309 IQGYTQGAQPVLG
-322 YNYGAGENG
+322 YNYGAEKNG
-331 RIKAGIR
+331 RVKGGIR
-338 FIRRVTL
+338 FIRRVTV
-345 LYAVGI
+345 LYAVGV

-359 RFIIAFFNNEAALM
+359 RFIVGFFHGEEALM
-373 DVAVA
+373 EVAVV
-378 SLRWHFA
+378 SMRWHFA

-398 VFVSLGKARQAVF
+398 VFVSLGKAKQAVF

-422 PLILLLPRLW
+422 PLILILPRLW
-432 GLGITGVLAAEPVTN
+432 DLGITGVLAAEPVTN
-447 VIGGLAC
+447 VVGGLAC

-459 AVVWRKL
+459 AVVWKKL